1 MFFEKF
7 ETAGTKAG
15 DVKEPAAA
23 DELHYDKRWD
33 GEKNVGKFKHW
44 RSDTHSIHRNSNSV
58 RRLPSPPPPC
68 FAPAR
73 HAHALARSTV
83 SSACACVH
91 MHARMNARA
100 FACEI

>member
-58 RRLPSPPPPC
+58 LRLPSPPPPLLC
-68 FAPAR
+68 TRATR
-73 HAHALARSTV
+73 
-83 SSACACVH
+83 ACTGTEHRVQCV
-91 MHARMNARA
+91 RGKYVDTK
-100 FACEI
+100 